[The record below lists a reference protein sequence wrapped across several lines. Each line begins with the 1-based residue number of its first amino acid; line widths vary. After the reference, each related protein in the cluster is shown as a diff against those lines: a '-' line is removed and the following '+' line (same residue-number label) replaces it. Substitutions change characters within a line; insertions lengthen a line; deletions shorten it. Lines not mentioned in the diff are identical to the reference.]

1 MAAVFD
7 EEVSLGLSVEGVIVF
22 KTLGSSGRKYQ
33 NKEHKNQVQS
43 LN

>member
-1 MAAVFD
+1 
-7 EEVSLGLSVEGVIVF
+7 VF

-43 LN
+43 LNWEKQFVRVVGAW